1 MNTLDILLGRRWILK
16 SRDRELYYQMRD
28 ETGRWKKF
36 LTEKLGYQVI
46 VNAYL
51 VKVEK
56 LPARAE
62 RWMGIQEFTSPIEY
76 AFFCMVLMFLEDKEA
91 QEQFVLSSLTEYV
104 QGQYERERID
114 WTIYHYRRQ
123 LIKVLKFCVEEGILN
138 VNDGSEEGF
147 AKSDSSEV
155 LYENTGTSRYF
166 MRNFTQDIMD
176 YTDYS
181 DFQKAEWIGMDEER
195 GIVRRQRVYRSL
207 LMSVGMYADEENAED
222 FAYVR
227 NYRSTIQ
234 GELGEI
240 FPCELQVYR
249 SCAFL
254 ILGEECRLGRFL
266 PEENTLS
273 DIILLLGQLIREKV
287 ETGQYT
293 LQDGENIRISGEDFR
308 SLIEECKKRF
318 GKGFTKT
325 YREMVTEEFYQ
336 EISAGMVNLELVEKR
351 REDILIRPAVG
362 RVIGKYPADF
372 NGNDAAPEQE

>member
-1 MNTLDILLGRRWILK
+1 MNALEILLSKRWILK

-28 ETGRWKKF
+28 EVGRWKKF
-36 LTEKLGYQVI
+36 LTEKLGYQII
-46 VNAYL
+46 VNPYL
-51 VKVEK
+51 VKAEK

-76 AFFCMVLMFLEDKEA
+76 AFFCLILMFLEDKEA

-104 QGQYERERID
+104 QGQYKSEQID
-114 WTIYHYRRQ
+114 WTIYHYRRH
-123 LIKVLKFCVEEGILN
+123 LIKVLKFCVAEGILD

-147 AKSDSSEV
+147 AKNDSSEV
-155 LYENTGTSRYF
+155 LYENTGASRYF

-181 DFQKAEWIGMDEER
+181 DFQKAEWIGVDEDR

-207 LMSVGMYADEENAED
+207 LMSLGMYVSEENAED

-227 NYRSTIQ
+227 NYRNTIQ
-234 GELGEI
+234 GELEEL

-273 DIILLLGQLIREKV
+273 DIVLLLGQLIREKV
-287 ETGQYT
+287 ETGRYD
-293 LQDGENIRISGEDFR
+293 LKDGENIKISGEEFR

-318 GKGFTKT
+318 GGGFTKT
-325 YREMVTEEFYQ
+325 YREMVTEEFYR
-336 EISAGMVNLELVEKR
+336 EISASLINLELVENQ
-351 REDILIRPAVG
+351 REDVLIRPALG
-362 RVIGKYPADF
+362 RAIGRYPVDF
-372 NGNDAAPEQE
+372 NGNDVQKE

>member
-1 MNTLDILLGRRWILK
+1 MNALEILLSKRWILK

-28 ETGRWKKF
+28 EVGRWKKF
-36 LTEKLGYQVI
+36 LTEKLGYQII

-51 VKVEK
+51 VKAEK

-76 AFFCMVLMFLEDKEA
+76 AFFCLILLFLEDKEA

-104 QGQYERERID
+104 QGQYKSEQID
-114 WTIYHYRRQ
+114 WTIYHYRRH
-123 LIKVLKFCVEEGILN
+123 LIKVLKFCVAEGILD

-147 AKSDSSEV
+147 AKNDSSEV
-155 LYENTGTSRYF
+155 LYENTGASRYF

-181 DFQKAEWIGMDEER
+181 DFQKAEWIGVDEDR

-207 LMSVGMYADEENAED
+207 LMSLGMYVSEENAED

-227 NYRSTIQ
+227 NYRNTIQ
-234 GELGEI
+234 GELEEL

-273 DIILLLGQLIREKV
+273 DIVLLLGQLIREKV
-287 ETGQYT
+287 ETGRYD
-293 LQDGENIRISGEDFR
+293 LKDGENIKISGEEFR

-318 GKGFTKT
+318 GGGFTKT
-325 YREMVTEEFYQ
+325 YREMVTEEFYR
-336 EISAGMVNLELVEKR
+336 EISASLINLELVENQ
-351 REDILIRPAVG
+351 REDVLIRPALG
-362 RVIGKYPADF
+362 RAIGRYPVDF
-372 NGNDAAPEQE
+372 NGNDVQKE

>member
-1 MNTLDILLGRRWILK
+1 MK

-28 ETGRWKKF
+28 EVGRWKKF
-36 LTEKLGYQVI
+36 LTEKLGYQII

-62 RWMGIQEFTSPIEY
+62 RWMGIQEFTAPIEY
-76 AFFCMVLMFLEDKEA
+76 AFFCLILMFLEDKEA

-104 QGQYERERID
+104 QGQYKSEQID
-114 WTIYHYRRQ
+114 WTIYHYRRH
-123 LIKVLKFCVEEGILN
+123 LIKVLKFCVAEGILD

-147 AKSDSSEV
+147 AKNDSSEV
-155 LYENTGTSRYF
+155 LYENTGASRYF

-181 DFQKAEWIGMDEER
+181 DFQKAEWIGVDEDR

-207 LMSVGMYADEENAED
+207 LMSLGMYASEENGED

-227 NYRSTIQ
+227 NYRNTIQ
-234 GELGEI
+234 GELEEI

-273 DIILLLGQLIREKV
+273 DIVLLLGQLIREKV
-287 ETGQYT
+287 ETGRYD
-293 LQDGENIRISGEDFR
+293 LKDGENVRISGEEFR
-308 SLIEECKKRF
+308 SLIEECKRRF
-318 GKGFTKT
+318 GGGFTKT
-325 YREMVTEEFYQ
+325 YREMVTEEFYR
-336 EISAGMVNLELVEKR
+336 EISASLINLELVEKQ
-351 REDILIRPAVG
+351 REDVLIRPALG
-362 RVIGKYPADF
+362 RVIGRYPVDF
-372 NGNDAAPEQE
+372 NGDDVQQE

>member
-1 MNTLDILLGRRWILK
+1 MNALEILLGRRWILK

-28 ETGRWKKF
+28 EIGKWKKF

-46 VNAYL
+46 ANAYL

-76 AFFCMVLMFLEDKEA
+76 AFFCLILMFLEDKEA

-104 QGQYERERID
+104 QGQYKREQID
-114 WTIYHYRRQ
+114 WTVYHYRRH
-123 LIKVLKFCVEEGILN
+123 LIKVLKFCVAEGILN

-155 LYENTGTSRYF
+155 LYENTGASRYF
-166 MRNFTQDIMD
+166 MRNFTQDIMN

-181 DFQKAEWIGMDEER
+181 DFQKDEWIGVDEDR

-207 LMSVGMYADEENAED
+207 LMSMGMYAAEENAED

-227 NYRSTIQ
+227 NYRNTIQ
-234 GELGEI
+234 GELEEI

-287 ETGQYT
+287 EAGRYT
-293 LQDGENIRISGEDFR
+293 LQDGESIRISEEEFR

-318 GKGFTKT
+318 GSGFTKT
-325 YREMVTEEFYQ
+325 YREMVTEEFYR
-336 EISAGMVNLELVEKR
+336 EISGSLVNLELVEKH
-351 REDILIRPAVG
+351 REDVLIRPAIG
-362 RVIGKYPADF
+362 RVIGRYPADF
-372 NGNDAAPEQE
+372 NGNDIQS

>member
-166 MRNFTQDIMD
+166 MRNFTQDIMG

-234 GELGEI
+234 GELEEI

>member
-1 MNTLDILLGRRWILK
+1 MNALDILLGRRWILK

-28 ETGRWKKF
+28 EVGGWKKF
-36 LTEKLGYQVI
+36 LTEKLGYQII

-62 RWMGIQEFTSPIEY
+62 RWMGIQEFTAPIEY
-76 AFFCMVLMFLEDKEA
+76 AFFCLILMFLEDKEA
-91 QEQFVLSSLTEYV
+91 QEQFVLSGLTEYV
-104 QGQYERERID
+104 QGQYKSEQID
-114 WTIYHYRRQ
+114 WTVYHYRRH
-123 LIKVLKFCVEEGILN
+123 LIKVLKFCVAEGILD

-147 AKSDSSEV
+147 AKNDSSEV
-155 LYENTGTSRYF
+155 LYENTGASRYF

-181 DFQKAEWIGMDEER
+181 DFQKAEWIGVDEDR

-207 LMSVGMYADEENAED
+207 LMSLGMYVSEENAED

-227 NYRSTIQ
+227 NYRNTIQ
-234 GELGEI
+234 GELEEL

-254 ILGEECRLGRFL
+254 ILGEECKLGRFL

-273 DIILLLGQLIREKV
+273 DIVLLVGQLIREKV
-287 ETGQYT
+287 ETGRYE
-293 LQDGENIRISGEDFR
+293 LKDGENIKISGEEFR
-308 SLIEECKKRF
+308 SLMEECKKRF
-318 GKGFTKT
+318 GSGFTKT
-325 YREMVTEEFYQ
+325 YREMVTEEFYR
-336 EISAGMVNLELVEKR
+336 EISASLINMELVEKQ
-351 REDILIRPAVG
+351 REDVLIRPALG
-362 RVIGKYPADF
+362 RVIGRYPVDF
-372 NGNDAAPEQE
+372 NGNDIQQE

>member
-1 MNTLDILLGRRWILK
+1 MNALEILLGRRWILK

-28 ETGRWKKF
+28 EIGKWKKF

-46 VNAYL
+46 ANAYL

-62 RWMGIQEFTSPIEY
+62 RWMGIQEFTSPMEY
-76 AFFCMVLMFLEDKEA
+76 AFFCLILMFLEDKEA

-104 QGQYERERID
+104 QGQYKREQID
-114 WTIYHYRRQ
+114 WTVYHYRRH
-123 LIKVLKFCVEEGILN
+123 LIKVLKFCVAEGILN

-155 LYENTGTSRYF
+155 LYENTGASRYF
-166 MRNFTQDIMD
+166 MRNFTQDIMN

-181 DFQKAEWIGMDEER
+181 DFQKAEWIGVDEDR

-207 LMSVGMYADEENAED
+207 LMSMGMYAAEENAED

-227 NYRSTIQ
+227 NYRNTIQ
-234 GELGEI
+234 GELEEI

-273 DIILLLGQLIREKV
+273 DIILLLGQLIREKA
-287 ETGQYT
+287 EAGRYT
-293 LQDGENIRISGEDFR
+293 LQDGENIRISEEEFR

-318 GKGFTKT
+318 GGGFTKT
-325 YREMVTEEFYQ
+325 YREMVTEEFYR
-336 EISAGMVNLELVEKR
+336 EISGSLVNLELVEKQ
-351 REDILIRPAVG
+351 REDVLIRPAIG
-362 RVIGKYPADF
+362 RVIGRYPADF
-372 NGNDAAPEQE
+372 NGNDIQS

>member
-1 MNTLDILLGRRWILK
+1 MNALEILLSKRWILK

-28 ETGRWKKF
+28 EVGRWKKF
-36 LTEKLGYQVI
+36 LTEKLGYQII

-51 VKVEK
+51 VKAEK

-76 AFFCMVLMFLEDKEA
+76 AFFCLILMFLEDKEA

-104 QGQYERERID
+104 QGQYKSEQID
-114 WTIYHYRRQ
+114 WTIYHYRRH
-123 LIKVLKFCVEEGILN
+123 LIKVLKFCVAEGILD

-147 AKSDSSEV
+147 AKNDSSEV
-155 LYENTGTSRYF
+155 LYENTGASRYF

-181 DFQKAEWIGMDEER
+181 DFQKAEWIGVDEDR

-207 LMSVGMYADEENAED
+207 LMSLGMYVSEENAED

-227 NYRSTIQ
+227 NYRNTIQ
-234 GELGEI
+234 GELEEL

-273 DIILLLGQLIREKV
+273 DIVLLLGQLIREKV
-287 ETGQYT
+287 ETGRYD
-293 LQDGENIRISGEDFR
+293 LKDGENIKISGEEFR

-318 GKGFTKT
+318 GGGFTKT
-325 YREMVTEEFYQ
+325 YREMVTEEFYR
-336 EISAGMVNLELVEKR
+336 EISASLINRELVENQ
-351 REDILIRPAVG
+351 REDVLIRPALG
-362 RVIGKYPADF
+362 RAIGRYPVDF
-372 NGNDAAPEQE
+372 NGNDVQKE

>member
-1 MNTLDILLGRRWILK
+1 MNALEILLSKRWILK

-28 ETGRWKKF
+28 EVGRWKKF
-36 LTEKLGYQVI
+36 LTEKLGYQII

-51 VKVEK
+51 VKAEK

-76 AFFCMVLMFLEDKEA
+76 AFFCLILMFLEDKEA

-104 QGQYERERID
+104 QGQYKSEQID
-114 WTIYHYRRQ
+114 WTIYHYRRH
-123 LIKVLKFCVEEGILN
+123 LIKVLKFCVAEGILD

-147 AKSDSSEV
+147 AKNDSSEV
-155 LYENTGTSRYF
+155 LYENTGASRYF

-181 DFQKAEWIGMDEER
+181 DFQKAEWIGVDEDR

-207 LMSVGMYADEENAED
+207 LMSLGMYVSEENAED

-227 NYRSTIQ
+227 NYRNTIQ
-234 GELGEI
+234 GELEEL

-273 DIILLLGQLIREKV
+273 DIVLLLGQLIREKV
-287 ETGQYT
+287 ETGRYD
-293 LQDGENIRISGEDFR
+293 LKDGENIKISGEEFR

-318 GKGFTKT
+318 GGGFTKT
-325 YREMVTEEFYQ
+325 YREMVTEEFYR
-336 EISAGMVNLELVEKR
+336 EIAASLINLELVENQ
-351 REDILIRPAVG
+351 REDVLIRPALG
-362 RVIGKYPADF
+362 RAIGRYPVDF
-372 NGNDAAPEQE
+372 NGNDVQKE

>member
-1 MNTLDILLGRRWILK
+1 MNALEILLSKRWILK

-28 ETGRWKKF
+28 EVGRWKKF
-36 LTEKLGYQVI
+36 LTEKLGYQII

-51 VKVEK
+51 VKAEK

-76 AFFCMVLMFLEDKEA
+76 AFFCLILMFLEDKEA

-104 QGQYERERID
+104 QGQYKSEQID
-114 WTIYHYRRQ
+114 WTIYHYRRH
-123 LIKVLKFCVEEGILN
+123 LIKVLKFCVAEGILD

-147 AKSDSSEV
+147 AKNDSSEV
-155 LYENTGTSRYF
+155 LYENTGASRYF

-181 DFQKAEWIGMDEER
+181 DFQKAEWIGVDEDR

-207 LMSVGMYADEENAED
+207 SMSLGMYVSEENAED

-227 NYRSTIQ
+227 NYRNTIQ
-234 GELGEI
+234 GELEEL

-273 DIILLLGQLIREKV
+273 DIVLLLGQLIREKV
-287 ETGQYT
+287 ETGRYD
-293 LQDGENIRISGEDFR
+293 LKDGENIKISGEEFR

-318 GKGFTKT
+318 GGGFTKT
-325 YREMVTEEFYQ
+325 YREMVTEEFYR
-336 EISAGMVNLELVEKR
+336 EISASLINLELVENQ
-351 REDILIRPAVG
+351 REDVLIRPALG
-362 RVIGKYPADF
+362 RAIGRYPVDF
-372 NGNDAAPEQE
+372 NGNDVQKE

>member
-1 MNTLDILLGRRWILK
+1 MNALDILLGRRWILK

-28 ETGRWKKF
+28 EIGRWKKF

-76 AFFCMVLMFLEDKEA
+76 AFFCLILMFLEDKEA

-114 WTIYHYRRQ
+114 WTVYHYRRH
-123 LIKVLKFCVEEGILN
+123 LIKVLKFCVAEGILN

-155 LYENTGTSRYF
+155 LYENTGASRYF

-176 YTDYS
+176 YTGYS
-181 DFQKAEWIGMDEER
+181 DFQKAEWIGVDEDR

-207 LMSVGMYADEENAED
+207 LMSMGMYADEENAED

-227 NYRSTIQ
+227 NYRSIIQ
-234 GELGEI
+234 GELEEI

-287 ETGQYT
+287 ETGRYT
-293 LQDGENIRISGEDFR
+293 LQDGENIRISGEEFR
-308 SLIEECKKRF
+308 SLIEECKRRF
-318 GKGFTKT
+318 SGGFIKT
-325 YREMVTEEFYQ
+325 YREMVTEEFYR
-336 EISAGMVNLELVEKR
+336 EISASLINLELVEKR
-351 REDILIRPAVG
+351 RGDVLIRPAIG
-362 RVIGKYPADF
+362 RVIGRYPTDF
-372 NGNDAAPEQE
+372 NGNDVQSGQE